1 MNAFIFT
8 QRFNSPDSPAVR
20 AHNKILC
27 VANGAAP
34 PGVTP
39 THACDTGSFQAGS
52 KFLREI
58 HGITQRTFL
67 YDNTL
72 TADSRRNSIFG
83 ALGAVPSGSL
93 ELIAYLGHG
102 STGGLES
109 ACIRS
114 GHINRFASLINDKC
128 APKAAVV
135 FYACS
140 AGAAG
145 GFAEMLSRVI
155 QKDIWVYGHSSWGS
169 YSNLTMFRRYP
180 GGVPW
185 TRVGGV
191 YTFWKLEREA
201 FEADAALAEDGAN
214 ATRDL
219 RIMGL

>member
-39 THACDTGSFQAGS
+39 THACDTGSFEYGS
-52 KFLREI
+52 GSLRRL
-58 HGITQRTFL
+58 HGITQRPFI

-72 TADSRRNSIFG
+72 PAGSRRNSVFD

-102 STGGLES
+102 SPGGLES

-114 GHINRFASLINDKC
+114 EHINRFASLINDKC

-155 QKDIWVYGHSSWGS
+155 QKDIWVYGHSSWGK
-169 YSNLTMFRRYP
+169 YSDLPMFRRYP
-180 GGVPW
+180 NGVPW
-185 TRVGGV
+185 TGVGGV
-191 YTFWKLEREA
+191 YTFWKLERDI
-201 FEADAALAEDGAN
+201 FEADGAVAAAN
-214 ATRDL
+214 LTRDL
-219 RIMGL
+219 RNL